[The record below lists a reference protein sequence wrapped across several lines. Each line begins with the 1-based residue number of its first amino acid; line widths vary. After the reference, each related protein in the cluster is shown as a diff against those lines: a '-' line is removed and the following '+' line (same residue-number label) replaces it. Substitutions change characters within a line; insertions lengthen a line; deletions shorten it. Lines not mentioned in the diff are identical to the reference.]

1 MEVVIPT
8 EIGLSIEHTTL
19 ENVDAHLASIKL
31 SLDLANK
38 MWDEVTI
45 QMPAYHQWVMAQ
57 YNKRVQS

>member
-19 ENVDAHLASIKL
+19 ENVDAHLASIEL

-45 QMPAYHQWVMAQ
+45 QMPAYH
-57 YNKRVQS
+57 